1 MQKEIEKPVGPE
13 PQIIYSTCKPAMG
26 YTEILGRNQKWQGP
40 EITTDF
46 LPYKLSQN
54 EDENKQKL
62 QSLKAFVT
70 LNFEKV
76 LKEADLV

>member
-1 MQKEIEKPVGPE
+1 MKTK
-13 PQIIYSTCKPAMG
+13 T
-26 YTEILGRNQKWQGP
+26 
-40 EITTDF
+40 
-46 LPYKLSQN
+46 
-54 EDENKQKL
+54 NKQKL